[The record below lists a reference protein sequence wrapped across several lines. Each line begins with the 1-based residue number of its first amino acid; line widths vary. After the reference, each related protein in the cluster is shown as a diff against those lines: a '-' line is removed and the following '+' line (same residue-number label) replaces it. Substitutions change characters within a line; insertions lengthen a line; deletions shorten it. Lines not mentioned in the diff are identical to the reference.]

1 MKKFYQILPFTGLFC
16 MSLCTINT
24 KAYAAL
30 PENTVVEQTVSWINT
45 SASSSINLTNP
56 DDNSDSKFIL
66 FIADGVLNIRYNK
79 PFELANGEVIVFNLL
94 GQEITRKR
102 LEISTINQ
110 VPLSIQNTCYIVK
123 ISYSGKVHTEKVMP
137 SAQ

>member
-1 MKKFYQILPFTGLFC
+1 MKFYQILPFTGL
-16 MSLCTINT
+16 LCVGLWPLGSE
-24 KAYAAL
+24 ARASM
-30 PENTVVEQTVSWINT
+30 PVNTVVEQSVSWIKA
-45 SASSSINLTNP
+45 SANADLVNP
-56 DDNSDSKFIL
+56 DDNDSKFIL
-66 FIADGVLNIRYNK
+66 YIADGILNIKYNK

-123 ISYSGKVHTEKVMP
+123 ITYSGKVHTQKVVP
-137 SAQ
+137 SSD